1 MKKKVIIITAVVILV
16 LGIGGTCAGLV
27 WKNSNQEPKQEEQVA
42 ELGKDK
48 KTVDSKEP
56 EEKKTDEAVST
67 SEIGAIETVA
77 SEKAVENS
85 VLNNGTSEKATD
97 SSINSPVE
105 STPNGN
111 QSNNSSST
119 PSGNHNNN
127 SSSTPT
133 GNTSPTGGGNSS
145 GNGTNSNSGNNSNN
159 NTSTQP
165 VHTHTWV
172 HIDATGHY
180 ETITI
185 QEAWDEEVPVYENIP
200 YSICNQCGA
209 DITNNIDQHFKDS
222 GYVCGGYHTE
232 WRYEQTGI
240 QTVHHEAVTEN
251 KYVQDSAEYHVCSE
265 CGATTDC
272 NCTRS
277 GWQPNFQ

>member
-42 ELGKDK
+42 EVEENTKTADNKKSEKKEKDK
-48 KTVDSKEP
+48 TDSNMSE
-56 EEKKTDEAVST
+56 TDVTEIST
-67 SEIGAIETVA
+67 AGKAIE
-77 SEKAVENS
+77 NS
-85 VLNNGTSEKATD
+85 LLNNETAENTTD
-97 SSINSPVE
+97 SGISSPVK
-105 STPNGN
+105 
-111 QSNNSSST
+111 NNSSESQ
-119 PSGNHNNN
+119 NNN
-127 SSSTPT
+127 SNSTPAGNTSSEGNGNNSKNDVNSGSGNNTNNSTPT
-133 GNTSPTGGGNSS
+133 Q
-145 GNGTNSNSGNNSNN
+145 
-159 NTSTQP
+159 ST
-165 VHTHTWV
+165 HTHTWV

-180 ETITI
+180 ETVTI
-185 QEAWDEEVPVYENIP
+185 QAAWDETVPVYENVAHDV
-200 YSICNQCGA
+200 CNQCGA
-209 DITNNIDQHFKDS
+209 ELTESNIDQHFKDS